1 MRYLL
6 VGLSTRALAESAV
19 KAGRDIVS
27 VDFFG
32 DVDQE
37 QICQTIGLQRTYGG
51 ALGSFDPSLFLR
63 AASQLEF
70 DGVIYVAPLEN
81 HLHILERFETHSRII
96 GNGVKVV
103 REVRDWKRVREF
115 CKENDINFPQTV
127 DGAGLIV
134 KRKKSGGGMGIHYL
148 SRYVVQRY
156 IKGSHYSA
164 SFLGNGET
172 GKLVSVNEQLLGK
185 KEFGARNFWYCG
197 NITPVDVGREDV
209 IESMC
214 ENAVA
219 KFRLKGSCGI
229 DFVVGKGVWMME
241 INPRPQATLEIVEK
255 AYMINMVRM
264 HTMAVEGSLERVGRP
279 KRTWGKAIIYAEKEV
294 KMPDTGSWSTYG
306 WIKDIPHPRETI
318 KKGEPLCTVLADGS
332 DRDDC
337 FEYLVQRAHSLK
349 EHLEK

>member
-1 MRYLL
+1 MRYILI
-6 VGLSTRALAESAV
+6 GLSTRALAESAV

-37 QICQTIGLQRTYGG
+37 QICKNIGLRKEYGV
-51 ALGSFDPSLFLR
+51 ALDSFDPSLFLK

-70 DGVIYVAPLEN
+70 DGAIYVAPLEN
-81 HLHILERFETHSRII
+81 HIHILERFEKHSRII
-96 GNGVKVV
+96 GNEVKVV

-115 CKENDINFPQTV
+115 CKENDINYPQTV
-127 DGAGLIV
+127 DGRGLIV
-134 KRKKSGGGMGIHYL
+134 KPKKSGGGVGIHHL

-156 IKGSHYSA
+156 IKGKHYSI
-164 SFLGNGET
+164 SFLGNGKE
-172 GKLVSVNEQLLGK
+172 GKVVSINEQLIGR

-197 NITPVDVGREDV
+197 NITPLNVGKKEV

-214 ENAVA
+214 ENVVA

-229 DFVVGKGVWMME
+229 DFVVNKGIWLME

-255 AYMINMVRM
+255 AYMVNMFVL
-264 HTMAVEGSLERVGRP
+264 HTTAVEGTLERVGRP

-294 KMPDTGSWSTYG
+294 KMPDTGQWSTYG
-306 WIKDIPHPRETI
+306 WIKDIPHPGETI

-337 FEYLVQRAHSLK
+337 LEYLKQRAHSLK

>member
-1 MRYLL
+1 MRYVLI
-6 VGLSTRALAESAV
+6 GLSTRALAESAV

-37 QICQTIGLQRTYGG
+37 QICTNIGLRREYG
-51 ALGSFDPSLFLR
+51 AELDSFDPSLFLK
-63 AASQLEF
+63 AASRLEF
-70 DGVIYVAPLEN
+70 DGAIYVAPLEN
-81 HLHILERFETHSRII
+81 HLHVLERLEKHSRIM
-96 GNGVKVV
+96 GNEVRVVK
-103 REVRDWKRVREF
+103 EVRDWKRVREF
-115 CKENDINFPQTV
+115 CKENDIQYPQTV
-127 DGAGLIV
+127 DGRGLIV
-134 KRKKSGGGMGIHYL
+134 KPKKSGGGVGIHHL

-156 IKGSHYSA
+156 IKGNHYSV
-164 SFLGNGET
+164 SLLGNGEE
-172 GKLVSVNEQLLGK
+172 GKVISVNEQLLGR

-197 NITPVDVGREDV
+197 NITPVDVGRKEV

-214 ENAVA
+214 ENVVA
-219 KFRLKGSCGI
+219 KFRLKGSCGL
-229 DFVVGKGVWMME
+229 DFVLDKGIWLME

-255 AYMINMVRM
+255 AYMVNMFAL
-264 HTMAVEGSLERVGRP
+264 HTTAVEGTLERVGRP

-294 KMPDTGSWSTYG
+294 KMPDTDQWSTYG
-306 WIKDIPHPRETI
+306 WIKDIPHSGEII

-337 FEYLVQRAHSLK
+337 LEYLNQRAHSLK